1 VYSNLVWGHGGYG
14 GGLLKRSI
22 YGGMGHMQL
31 TLDTA
36 CVYGG
41 VWERV
46 RVLYRGV
53 VVYGWISEVYMG
65 VMRG

>member
-1 VYSNLVWGHGGYG
+1 
-14 GGLLKRSI
+14 
-22 YGGMGHMQL
+22 MGHMQL